1 MELAVAKQ
9 RDDVDEGD
17 CSRKVLAKVNPKM
30 QVKVDALDERRR
42 VYANR
47 IAALAQIEGETEIGR
62 ALTNAFETVPREKF
76 VGPPPWKIISPEGQ
90 SEGITEDP
98 ADLYR
103 DVLIALKAGHGLNNG
118 QPSLHAF
125 CLNSLAPRIGERAIH
140 VGAGTG
146 YYTAILG
153 KLVGESGHVD
163 AYEIEPELARDAA
176 ANLTEFQAVQTH
188 GRSGAEAP
196 LPDCDL
202 LYVSAACAE
211 PLGVW
216 LDALRPGG
224 RLLFP
229 MEPEGSPGRM
239 LLVTKQLDQTYL
251 ARFLCGVQFVACLGA
266 QNPNAAR
273 ELEEAFKRGNWGAV
287 RSLYRDDQPDE
298 GCWCAGQGW
307 WLSMR

>member
-1 MELAVAKQ
+1 MISKIQ
-9 RDDVDEGD
+9 G
-17 CSRKVLAKVNPKM
+17 N
-30 QVKVDALDERRR
+30 LDPLNERRR

-47 IAALAQIEGETEIGR
+47 IAALAQIETRTEIGQ
-62 ALTNAFETVPREKF
+62 AITTAFEAVPREKF
-76 VGPPPWKIISPEGQ
+76 VGPPPWKIVSPEGQ
-90 SEGITEDP
+90 FGGITEDP
-98 ADLYR
+98 ADIYR

-125 CLNSLAPRIGERAIH
+125 CLNALAPRVGERAIH

-163 AYEIEPELARDAA
+163 AYEIEPELAREAA
-176 ANLTEFQAVQTH
+176 ANLAEFQSVQTH
-188 GRSGAEAP
+188 ERSGAEAP
-196 LPDCDL
+196 LPDCDVI
-202 LYVSAACAE
+202 YVSAACAE

-239 LLVTKQLDQTYL
+239 LLVTRQLDQTYL
-251 ARFLCGVQFVACLGA
+251 ATFLCAVQFVACIGA
-266 QNPNAAR
+266 QNPNAAG
-273 ELEEAFKRGNWGAV
+273 ELEAAFNRGNWEAV
-287 RSLYRDDQPDE
+287 SSLYRDNQPDE
-298 GCWCAGQGW
+298 SRWCAGAGW
-307 WLSMR
+307 WLSTRLGSPGTVSCFQLRMKESKSKP